1 MPTQAKRA
9 MRIVLAHDWL
19 CGYRGGEG
27 VLDRLVQVVSRHH
40 ELVDL
45 FVMFDDDGSVSPAI
59 DATPRT
65 VSKVGKWPLASG
77 PLRRW
82 LMPFYPKAIRDL
94 SRKLDALHE
103 RGPIDLIISS
113 SSAAIKG
120 LRPPYGVPHL
130 CYCHSPPRYV
140 WSQAGEYTRDSLLR
154 SAGLKLFRKSF
165 QRWDQQSTSAD
176 TVTRL
181 IANSTYTADQVTRC
195 YERSA
200 SVIYPPVRTE
210 YFTPAIERMG
220 DAREEYWLYVGA
232 LEPYKRVDLAIDAA
246 KKLGQRLLIIGT
258 GSMRDKL
265 QAHARAGKDGKAARI
280 RFAGRVENAELREH
294 YRKARILLFP
304 QVEDFGIVAVEAQA
318 CGLPV
323 VARKTGGALDTVLDG
338 VTGALFDE
346 ATVESL
352 VKATIRC
359 PRRSDAAC
367 RVNAERFSEQVFD
380 AAILRE
386 IEMLR
391 DERER
396 K

>member
-1 MPTQAKRA
+1 MPIAAKRPL
-9 MRIVLAHDWL
+9 RIVVAHDWL

-40 ELVDL
+40 RLVDL
-45 FVMFDDDGSVSPAI
+45 FVMFDDGGHVTPAI

-94 SRKLDALHE
+94 SRKLERLHGE
-103 RGPIDLIISS
+103 EPIDLLISS

-140 WSQAGEYTRDSLLR
+140 WSQASEYTRDSWLR
-154 SAGLKLFRKSF
+154 SLGLNMFRKSY

-181 IANSTYTADQVTRC
+181 VANSTYTADQVTRC

-200 SVIYPPVRTE
+200 SVIFPPVRTE
-210 YFTPAIERMG
+210 YFTPAIEKIG
-220 DAREEYWLYVGA
+220 DSREDYWLYVGA

-246 KKLGQRLLIIGT
+246 KKLGQRLVIVGT

-265 QAHARAGKDGKAARI
+265 EARAKAGKDGRTS
-280 RFAGRVENAELREH
+280 RVTFAGRVENAELREH
-294 YRKARILLFP
+294 YRKARMLMFP

-323 VARKTGGALDTVLDG
+323 VARKAGGALDTVQDG

-367 RVNAERFSEQVFD
+367 RVNAERFSEQAFD
-380 AAILRE
+380 AGILRE

-391 DERER
+391 DEREGR
-396 K
+396 